1 MPKERNHFAGEQ
13 LFQMTKVT
21 KMILSSDF
29 FFKFIRIGL
38 PAFLRIFHEP
48 GSQTV
53 LKWVFLRHI
62 HRISYLVQK
71 LVHATN

>member
-1 MPKERNHFAGEQ
+1 MPKERNNFVGEQ

-29 FFKFIRIGL
+29 VSNSYIY
-38 PAFLRIFHEP
+38 AFLRIFHEP